1 MAFGVIDIGYSGLNL
16 GSFDGVLGC
25 LEVVDELFR
34 LENLSAEANSY
45 HVIKSHVP
53 LMSRSRG
60 LARSPP
66 AAWPGASMAA
76 SQGSE

>member
-34 LENLSAEANSY
+34 LENLSAEAKSY
-45 HVIKSHVP
+45 HVI
-53 LMSRSRG
+53 
-60 LARSPP
+60 
-66 AAWPGASMAA
+66 
-76 SQGSE
+76 